1 VSDVER
7 NDEAAAAGEEAA
19 AVADTMTS
27 GEHPKL
33 SASETSGPIVV
44 ESERYQMLELLGRG
58 GMGEVHKAFD
68 PRLGRHLAL
77 KVMRQANPDQAARL
91 VSEARAQARVDH
103 PNVCKVY
110 GVGELGNGLP
120 FIALQFIEGKML
132 SAVAKQMTREE
143 RIAVIRDVAEA
154 LHAAH
159 RQGLVHRDVKPS
171 NILVEKRES
180 GWHPYVTDFG
190 IAREIDAPGLTKTG
204 VVTGTPLYMA
214 PEQARGQ
221 TSQIDRRTDVYGL
234 GATLYELLCGRR
246 PFESDST
253 LVVMWKLLNEE
264 VTPLRAIDPTI
275 PVDLETI
282 VMKCLEKEPSRRYDS
297 ARALADDLEA
307 WADGEPIHAR
317 RSSLGYRLIKRA
329 RKHKALVSTAV
340 VIAVAAVAGGAYVLH
355 ARAAAAEQA
364 RLANAFGQEVERND
378 AVARYAALLPL
389 HDTRKERQTIEARMK
404 DLETRI
410 AALGGVA
417 EGPGRYA
424 LGRGY
429 LVLERPDEARRE
441 LERAWRAGYRTPE
454 VSYALGLALGQL
466 YQRALAELPPA
477 DDHATEALRR
487 ADLARALREPALAY
501 LKNAVGLQSEAPE
514 YVEGLI
520 ALHERRWQQ
529 ALDKARAAQVRVPWM
544 YEAHTLEG
552 DIRLMLAKEK
562 WVDGGPD
569 DALAE
574 LDRAGQAYET
584 AAGIARSSAAA
595 LHGDCVRWVMAAE
608 ILSEHER
615 PPITAVDG
623 AIAACSRAAQAL
635 PGDGEI
641 YADEVDAWRRAAKY
655 QQNHN
660 GDPRPAW
667 LKAEELG
674 KAGKALAP
682 NNVRLLVAA
691 GYVDRDRGSWEQD
704 NGKDPRAEL
713 DRAIAAGRA
722 ALERDP
728 NAHEAYHLMSDAWLV
743 RGDWEAAHGLDPRGS
758 YETTSEM
765 GQRAWSLSPQGFKV
779 INTIGLGYLSRGM
792 WEANNGLDPRPAL
805 QQAMVTIEKVVRANP
820 NVDYGY
826 NNLCVTGQTLAEYE
840 LKRGLD
846 PTATLERAM
855 PACAKAVALDP
866 EGATTHQSLGCVQ
879 LDVATWQRAQHVDP
893 SAELERVR
901 VSMARS
907 LALDHS
913 FELAYFTLGEA
924 ELLAARWAVD
934 RGGWSAASFEA
945 ARAAYEKSIALNP
958 SEADAMRGLAS
969 LHRLRAEWSAAH
981 HRGVDGDVRAG
992 LARAESALAI
1002 NARHAT
1008 AALEAGALHLVA
1020 ARAAGGDKR
1029 RAEAAAAH
1037 DRLYAA
1043 LGYDANLERDARPL
1057 FDEATRLMK

>member
-1 VSDVER
+1 
-7 NDEAAAAGEEAA
+7 
-19 AVADTMTS
+19 
-27 GEHPKL
+27 EHPKL
-33 SASETSGPIVV
+33 SADASGPIVV

-58 GMGEVHKAFD
+58 GMGEVHKAWD

-77 KVMRQANPDQAARL
+77 KVMRDANPEQAARL

-110 GVGELGNGLP
+110 GVGELANGLP

-143 RIAVIRDVAEA
+143 RIAVIRDVADA

-171 NILVEKRES
+171 NILVEKRET

-190 IAREIDAPGLTKTG
+190 IAREIDAPGMTKTG

-253 LVVMWKLLNEE
+253 LVVMWKLLNED
-264 VTPLRAIDPTI
+264 VTPLRAIDPSI

-282 VMKCLEKEPSRRYDS
+282 VMKCLEKEPARRYDS
-297 ARALADDLEA
+297 ARALAEDLKA
-307 WADGEPIHAR
+307 WADGEPILAR
-317 RSSLGYRLIKRA
+317 RTSLGYRLVKRA
-329 RKHKALVSTAV
+329 RKHKALVSGAV
-340 VIAVAAVAGGAYVLH
+340 VLVVAAVAGGAYALH
-355 ARAAAAEQA
+355 ARTVAAEQA

-389 HDTRKERQTIEARMK
+389 HDTRKERQTIEARMQE
-404 DLETRI
+404 LEARI

-429 LVLERPDEARRE
+429 LVLERPAEARRE
-441 LERAWRAGYRTPE
+441 LERAWKAGYRTPE

-466 YQRALAELPPA
+466 YRRALAEVPPA
-477 DDHATEALRR
+477 DDKATEALRR
-487 ADLARALREPALAY
+487 ADLARELREPALAY
-501 LKNAVGLQSEAPE
+501 LKGAVGLQSEAPE

-520 ALHERRWQQ
+520 ALHERRWEQ
-529 ALDKARAAQVRVPWM
+529 ALDKARAAEVRVPWM

-552 DIRLMLAKEK
+552 DIRLTRAQER
-562 WVDGGPD
+562 WIAGGPD

-574 LDRAGQAYET
+574 LDRAGKAYQT

-608 ILSEHER
+608 ILSEHDR
-615 PPITAVDG
+615 SPVAAVDG
-623 AIAACSRAAQAL
+623 AMAACARAAEAL

-641 YADEVDAWRRAAKY
+641 WADEVDAWRRLARY
-655 QQNHN
+655 QHSHA
-660 GDPRPAW
+660 GDPAPSW
-667 LKAEELG
+667 QTAEELG
-674 KAGKALAP
+674 RKGKALAP
-682 NNVRLLVAA
+682 NNVRLIVAS
-691 GYVDRDRGSWEQD
+691 GYVARDRASWQQD
-704 NGKDPRAEL
+704 NGKDPRAEV

-722 ALERDP
+722 ALELDA

-779 INTIGLGYLSRGM
+779 LNTIGLGYLSRGM

-826 NNLCVTGQTLAEYE
+826 NNLCVTGQTLGEYE
-840 LKRGLD
+840 IKRG
-846 PTATLERAM
+846 
-855 PACAKAVALDP
+855 
-866 EGATTHQSLGCVQ
+866 
-879 LDVATWQRAQHVDP
+879 
-893 SAELERVR
+893 
-901 VSMARS
+901 
-907 LALDHS
+907 
-913 FELAYFTLGEA
+913 
-924 ELLAARWAVD
+924 
-934 RGGWSAASFEA
+934 
-945 ARAAYEKSIALNP
+945 
-958 SEADAMRGLAS
+958 
-969 LHRLRAEWSAAH
+969 
-981 HRGVDGDVRAG
+981 
-992 LARAESALAI
+992 
-1002 NARHAT
+1002 
-1008 AALEAGALHLVA
+1008 
-1020 ARAAGGDKR
+1020 
-1029 RAEAAAAH
+1029 
-1037 DRLYAA
+1037 
-1043 LGYDANLERDARPL
+1043 
-1057 FDEATRLMK
+1057 